1 MKHNA
6 IARGIQI
13 LVVGLLMLGVA
24 FAQGM
29 PKKGEMGRKAPGAGN
44 LRMEAQF
51 HERLGIDKET
61 SLKIREIRRN
71 EQKQII
77 RVEAEKKIAQ
87 MTLDEMLTDTK
98 ATEVEIRKAADNLNK
113 LQEKEASIKLDS
125 LLAIRK
131 NLTPEQFEKLVK
143 AGEMMK
149 RNSQRN
155 MANSHKRIPQGK
167 NNRQPG
173 N

>member
-1 MKHNA
+1 MKHKA

-13 LVVGLLMLGVA
+13 LVVGMLMLGVA

-44 LRMEAQF
+44 PRMAAQF
-51 HERLGIDKET
+51 HEKLGIDKET

-71 EQKQII
+71 EQKQMI
-77 RVEAEKKIAQ
+77 RMEADKKVAK
-87 MTLDEMLTDTK
+87 MTLDEMLTDPK
-98 ATEVEIRKAADNLNK
+98 ASEADIRKAADKLNK
-113 LQEKEASIKLDS
+113 IQEKEVSIKLDS

-155 MANSHKRIPQGK
+155 MANSHKSNPQGK

>member
-13 LVVGLLMLGVA
+13 LVVGMLMLGVA

-29 PKKGEMGRKAPGAGN
+29 PKKGEIGRKVPGAGN
-44 LRMEAQF
+44 PRMAAQF
-51 HERLGIDKET
+51 HERLGIDKEI

-77 RVEAEKKIAQ
+77 RVEAEKKIAK

-155 MANSHKRIPQGK
+155 MANSHKGIPQGK